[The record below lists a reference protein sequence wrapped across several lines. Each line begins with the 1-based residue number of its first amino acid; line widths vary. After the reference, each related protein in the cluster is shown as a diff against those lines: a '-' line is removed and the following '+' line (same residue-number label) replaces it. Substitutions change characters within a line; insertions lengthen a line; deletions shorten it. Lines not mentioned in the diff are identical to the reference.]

1 MLLFCIV
8 SPYTRQMFLP
18 FQVVKTLTVIQL
30 LFHAFLGMEACTEI
44 RLTATDNSVVV
55 GRTMEYGYDLSS
67 NLVVEP
73 KGQAHSAAV
82 APGCPP
88 NPMSWTN
95 AYSIGYLDAWNTFLP
110 ADAMNTA
117 GLSVGPLLFP
127 GFAQYQV
134 WWDILVRDKP
144 TFDYF
149 RVIRYFSLWLFRQ
162 HFFYEDNDGNKIVR
176 NLHIWQRKS
185 IVLHALHV
193 HFPSFGHFADVLV
206 LSMFC
211 SCLDDLSIWG
221 QMLNFSSYL

>member
-1 MLLFCIV
+1 MC
-8 SPYTRQMFLP
+8 LP
-18 FQVVKTLTVIQL
+18 FQVVKVLTVIQL
-30 LFHAFLGMEACTEI
+30 LFHAFRGMEACTEV

-55 GRTMEYGYDLSS
+55 GRSMEYGYDLGS

-134 WWDILVRDKP
+134 R
-144 TFDYF
+144 
-149 RVIRYFSLWLFRQ
+149 
-162 HFFYEDNDGNKIVR
+162 
-176 NLHIWQRKS
+176 
-185 IVLHALHV
+185 
-193 HFPSFGHFADVLV
+193 
-206 LSMFC
+206 
-211 SCLDDLSIWG
+211 
-221 QMLNFSSYL
+221 

>member
-1 MLLFCIV
+1 MC
-8 SPYTRQMFLP
+8 LP
-18 FQVVKTLTVIQL
+18 FQVVKILTVIQL
-30 LFHAFLGMEACTEI
+30 LFHAFLGLEACTEI
-44 RLTATDNSVVV
+44 RLTAKDNSVVV
-55 GRTMEYGYDLSS
+55 GRSMEYGYDLSS

-127 GFAQYQV
+127 AFAQYQV
-134 WWDILVRDKP
+134 RWDILVRDKP
-144 TFDYF
+144 TSGVMRD
-149 RVIRYFSLWLFRQ
+149 FSLWLFRQ
-162 HFFYEDNDGNKIVR
+162 HFVMKNDGNKNVT
-176 NLHIWQRKS
+176 NLHIWQWKT

-193 HFPSFGHFADVLV
+193 LFFSFGHSADVLV
-206 LSMFC
+206 LSVTWMTCFAVVWTTWAYEDKC
-211 SCLDDLSIWG
+211 SIL
-221 QMLNFSSYL
+221 SYLWSAGSNSIPR

>member
-1 MLLFCIV
+1 MC
-8 SPYTRQMFLP
+8 LP
-18 FQVVKTLTVIQL
+18 FQVVKILTVIQL

-55 GRTMEYGYDLSS
+55 GRSMEYGYDLGS

-95 AYSIGYLDAWNTFLP
+95 AYSIGYLDALHTFLP

-134 WWDILVRDKP
+134 R
-144 TFDYF
+144 
-149 RVIRYFSLWLFRQ
+149 
-162 HFFYEDNDGNKIVR
+162 
-176 NLHIWQRKS
+176 
-185 IVLHALHV
+185 
-193 HFPSFGHFADVLV
+193 
-206 LSMFC
+206 
-211 SCLDDLSIWG
+211 
-221 QMLNFSSYL
+221 